1 MVSPSEARVESSW
14 STAVAGDEPS
24 PHGVTLRF
32 RVLPGDEV
40 ADHRVLSSRYTVDP
54 PRARSCGVP
63 SVSPAARRDTR
74 GHPLLR
80 LRPPPGCCP
89 LLPPSVRRPA
99 ALSPGVWSPS
109 ALPDGGG
116 YVQSLGGSHTSEYDP
131 LSGFEPS
138 QRLVPPSTS
147 RPFSDRNAPGV
158 SPFRGFPSHAGA
170 AAHRRCIALST
181 LLPRLAT
188 LLLERRARWRA
199 HRGA

>member
-1 MVSPSEARVESSW
+1 VSVGVRRSVVSPSEARVESSW

-89 LLPPSVRRPA
+89 FLPPSVRRPA

-116 YVQSLGGSHTSEYDP
+116 YVQSLGVPTPPSTIRSQGSSP
-131 LSGFEPS
+131 LSGLFRPRPPGHFQTGTLLGFLPS
-138 QRLVPPSTS
+138 
-147 RPFSDRNAPGV
+147 GV
-158 SPFRGFPSHAGA
+158 SPRKQVPRLIAVALPS
-170 AAHRRCIALST
+170 RRCS
-181 LLPRLAT
+181 
-188 LLLERRARWRA
+188 
-199 HRGA
+199 RGWPPSS